1 MKDKVA
7 KSQGENLREAEGRD
21 TCNADKGYNLKGI
34 FLFPDL
40 FRLQRYQS
48 PWWKIVCFERA

>member
-40 FRLQRYQS
+40 FRLQRY
-48 PWWKIVCFERA
+48 